1 MPDEPKTPPAGP
13 PQGQTPQG
21 QAPQFAMDT
30 GSISTVYTNFCHV
43 TFLPE
48 ELILDFGLTTQ
59 MPPLPNVPV
68 KLTHRVVM
76 NFYTAK
82 RLLHGLNFAVSRFE
96 SAFGELELD
105 VQKRARFMQ
114 QPMPR
119 PGTGLGGPPQ

>member
-1 MPDEPKTPPAGP
+1 MADEPKTPPAGTA
-13 PQGQTPQG
+13 PQGQAQ

-30 GSISTVYTNFCHV
+30 SSISTVYTNFCHV

-68 KLTHRVVM
+68 KVTHRVVM

-114 QPMPR
+114 QPTMPR
-119 PGTGLGGPPQ
+119 PGAGLGGSPQ

>member
-1 MPDEPKTPPAGP
+1 MADETRSGGETRVPPPNPTQPPQP
-13 PQGQTPQG
+13 PQG
-21 QAPQFAMDT
+21 PQFAMDT
-30 GSISTVYTNFCHV
+30 GAISTVYTNFCHV

-59 MPPLPNVPV
+59 MPPQPNVPV

-96 SAFGELELD
+96 AAFGELELD
-105 VQKRARFMQ
+105 VQKRVRVLQ
-114 QPMPR
+114 GPS
-119 PGTGLGGPPQ
+119 GGGMRTS

>member
-1 MPDEPKTPPAGP
+1 MADEPRTPPPGP
-13 PQGQTPQG
+13 TQPL
-21 QAPQFAMDT
+21 QAPQHPQVAMDT

-59 MPPLPNVPV
+59 MPPQPNSPV

-96 SAFGELELD
+96 AAFGELELD
-105 VQKRARFMQ
+105 VQKRVRVLQGPGGGGM
-114 QPMPR
+114 R
-119 PGTGLGGPPQ
+119 PS